1 MTACIFPLPE
11 VNDIDEIS
19 GGVLEKWPMRLNAL
33 PPRMRSGNDIDGS
46 TLPKIY
52 SEDNRIWKKR
62 VSYYEIKLK
71 SLSSGKYRNVMD
83 MNAGFGGFA
92 AAMVEYPVWVMNV
105 VPFDSKSNNLGII
118 YERGLIGTYMD
129 WYLQLFIFTFS
140 FLISNKNS
148 CLDTQL
154 N

>member
-11 VNDIDEIS
+11 VKGIDEIAD
-19 GGVLEKWPMRLNAL
+19 GVLEKWPIRLNDA
-33 PPRMRSGNDIDGS
+33 PPRFRKENHDVL
-46 TLPKIY
+46 TLKTY

-62 VSYYEIKLK
+62 VSHYEVLLK
-71 SLSSGKYRNVMD
+71 SLSSGRYRNVMD

-92 AAMVEYPVWVMNV
+92 AAMVKYPVWVMNV
-105 VPFDSKSNNLGII
+105 VPFDAKSNNLGII

-140 FLISNKNS
+140 FLISKNS